1 MSRFYRVRQAC
12 SFKQLALLFLLVP
25 LLGGCNRGRTVVGGY
40 RLEQFHENNNFYLHK
55 DGVDDSKIGGSII
68 EGVVLNIGWN
78 ERFIVAERHSFY
90 RGDPDGWMIIDVRS
104 GTIAGPFKESEL
116 RARAEV
122 RGMEIFP
129 VSEAWEK
136 L

>member
-1 MSRFYRVRQAC
+1 MV
-12 SFKQLALLFLLVP
+12 FLLAS
-25 LLGGCNRGRTVVGGY
+25 LLVGCGRGRAIVGGY
-40 RLEQFHENNNFYLHK
+40 HLEQFHENNKFYLHK
-55 DGVDDSKIGGSII
+55 NGVDDTKMGGSILDGI
-68 EGVVLNIGWN
+68 VLKIGWN

-104 GTIAGPFKESEL
+104 GTSAGPFKQSEL

-122 RGMEIFP
+122 CGIEILP